1 MNHNS
6 QINIIVRIEDENY
19 DILAQLSTRFTKY
32 SPRMEIHTSP
42 FLKMLISIKTM
53 KISCLFSEDI
63 SFAEYIMLQL
73 ITEMANES
81 GSPDVWVAEIV
92 KRVDVTPQA
101 VSKFMNL
108 ADGKGYIERFEN
120 ESDRRSIGVR
130 ITDRGRVVLSKTG
143 EELTAFR
150 ESVFKEFSEEE
161 LATLHGLMRKLQS
174 AAQVNYAKFKK
185 K

>member
-1 MNHNS
+1 
-6 QINIIVRIEDENY
+6 
-19 DILAQLSTRFTKY
+19 
-32 SPRMEIHTSP
+32 
-42 FLKMLISIKTM
+42 
-53 KISCLFSEDI
+53 
-63 SFAEYIMLQL
+63 MLQL
-73 ITEMANES
+73 ITEMSNET
-81 GSPDVWVAEIV
+81 GNTDVWVSDIV
-92 KRVDVTPQA
+92 KRVEVTPQA

-120 ESDRRSIGVR
+120 ESDRRNTGVR
-130 ITDRGRVVLSKTG
+130 ITDRGRAVLSKTS

-161 LATLHGLMRKLQS
+161 LAAMDGLIRKLQS